1 MGSIKRVSI
10 LAGYEE
16 KVMKFNNWKKD
27 IMMK

>member
-16 KVMKFNNWKKD
+16 KVMKFNNWEKD
-27 IMMK
+27 IMLK